1 MSLDAISSTLNTYSK
16 VDTKKTDDTKQKE
29 TVASSLTKDTSSA
42 DKTTSDN
49 DTKNNGVVFDKSES
63 TKNDST
69 NQIYNKDA
77 IISKLKADQQSRLES
92 MQSLV
97 EKLLNKQK
105 GTFDLAS
112 LMKKN
117 DVSGLNLSATFEEA
131 AKNADPDTIKAAQE
145 SISEDGYWGVN
156 KTSDRLVSMAI
167 ALSGGDTS
175 KADEMMA
182 AIQKGY
188 DRATSAWGKDLP
200 DICKDTLEATKQ
212 KMDDWKNGK
221 TTAKDYS
228 DIQ

>member
-112 LMKKN
+112 LMKKD
-117 DVSGLNLSATFEEA
+117 DVSGLNLSAKFEEA

-145 SISEDGYWGVN
+145 SISKDGYWGVN

-188 DRATSAWGKDLP
+188 DRATSAWGKELP
-200 DICKDTLEATKQ
+200 NICKDTLEATKQ

>member
-49 DTKNNGVVFDKSES
+49 NTKNNGVVFDKSKS

>member
-29 TVASSLTKDTSSA
+29 AVASSSTKDTSA
-42 DKTTSDN
+42 TDKTTSEN
-49 DTKNNGVVFDKSES
+49 GSKNNGVVFDKSKN
-63 TKNDST
+63 TKTDSA

-112 LMKKN
+112 LMKKD
-117 DVSGLNLSATFEEA
+117 DVSGLNLSATFAEA
-131 AKNADPDTIKAAQE
+131 AKNADPETIKAAQE

-188 DRATSAWGKDLP
+188 DRATSAWGKELP

>member
-1 MSLDAISSTLNTYSK
+1 MSLDAISTTLNTYSK

-29 TVASSLTKDTSSA
+29 AIASSLTKDTSAA

-49 DTKNNGVVFDKSES
+49 STKNNGVVFDKSES

-112 LMKKN
+112 LMKKD
-117 DVSGLNLSATFEEA
+117 DVSGLNLSATFAEA
-131 AKNADPDTIKAAQE
+131 AKNADPETIKAAQE

-167 ALSGGDTS
+167 ALSGGDSS

-188 DRATSAWGKDLP
+188 DRATSAWGKELP

>member
-29 TVASSLTKDTSSA
+29 AVASSLTKDTSA
-42 DKTTSDN
+42 TDKTTSDN
-49 DTKNNGVVFDKSES
+49 STKNNGVVFDKSES

-112 LMKKN
+112 LMKKD
-117 DVSGLNLSATFEEA
+117 DVSGLNLSATFAEA
-131 AKNADPDTIKAAQE
+131 AKNADPETIKAAQE

-167 ALSGGDTS
+167 ALSGGDSS

-188 DRATSAWGKDLP
+188 DRATSAWGKELP

>member
-1 MSLDAISSTLNTYSK
+1 MSLDAISSTLNTYNK
-16 VDTKKTDDTKQKE
+16 VDTKKTDDTKQKAA
-29 TVASSLTKDTSSA
+29 VASSSTKDTSA
-42 DKTTSDN
+42 TDKTTSEDGS
-49 DTKNNGVVFDKSES
+49 KNNGVVFDKSKS
-63 TKNDST
+63 TKTDST

-112 LMKKN
+112 LMKKD
-117 DVSGLNLSATFEEA
+117 DVSGLNLSATFAEA
-131 AKNADPDTIKAAQE
+131 AKNADPETIKAAQE

-167 ALSGGDTS
+167 ALSGGDSS

-188 DRATSAWGKDLP
+188 DRATSAWGKELP

>member
-49 DTKNNGVVFDKSES
+49 NTKNNGVVFDKSKS

-117 DVSGLNLSATFEEA
+117 DVSGLNLSATFEKA

>member
-29 TVASSLTKDTSSA
+29 AVASSLTKDTSA
-42 DKTTSDN
+42 TDKTTSDN
-49 DTKNNGVVFDKSES
+49 STKNNGVVFDKSES

-112 LMKKN
+112 LMKKD
-117 DVSGLNLSATFEEA
+117 DVSGLNLSATFAEA
-131 AKNADPDTIKAAQE
+131 AKNADPETIKAAQE

-167 ALSGGDTS
+167 ALSGGDSS

-188 DRATSAWGKDLP
+188 DKATSAWGKELP

>member
-1 MSLDAISSTLNTYSK
+1 KSK
-16 VDTKKTDDTKQKE
+16 SK
-29 TVASSLTKDTSSA
+29 
-42 DKTTSDN
+42 
-49 DTKNNGVVFDKSES
+49 
-63 TKNDST
+63 KNDST

-117 DVSGLNLSATFEEA
+117 DVSGLNLSATFEKA

>member
-69 NQIYNKDA
+69 NRIYNKDA

>member
-29 TVASSLTKDTSSA
+29 TVASSLKKDTSSA

-49 DTKNNGVVFDKSES
+49 DTKNNGVVFDKSKS

-188 DRATSAWGKDLP
+188 DRATSAWGKELP

>member
-16 VDTKKTDDTKQKE
+16 VDTKKTDNTKQKE
-29 TVASSLTKDTSSA
+29 AVASSLTKDTSSA
-42 DKTTSDN
+42 YKTTSNN

-112 LMKKN
+112 LMKKD

-188 DRATSAWGKDLP
+188 DRATSAWGKELP

>member
-1 MSLDAISSTLNTYSK
+1 MSLDAISSSVNTYSATN
-16 VDTKKTDDTKQKE
+16 TKKTDDTKQKE
-29 TVASSLTKDTSSA
+29 SAKSTTKKDTSST
-42 DKTTSDN
+42 DT
-49 DTKNNGVVFDKSES
+49 TKNSGAVYEKS
-63 TKNDST
+63 DSKKT
-69 NQIYNKDA
+69 DSANQIYNRDA
-77 IISKLKADQQSRLES
+77 IVSKLKADQQSRLES
-92 MQSLV
+92 MQNLV
-97 EKLLNKQK
+97 ENLLNKQK
-105 GTFDLAS
+105 GTFDIAS
-112 LMKKN
+112 LLKKDN
-117 DVSGLNLSATFEEA
+117 VSGLNLSATFEAA

-200 DICKDTLEATKQ
+200 DICKNTLDATKQ

-228 DIQ
+228 DLQ

>member
-1 MSLDAISSTLNTYSK
+1 MSLDAISTTLNTYNK

-29 TVASSLTKDTSSA
+29 AVASSLTKDTSAA

-49 DTKNNGVVFDKSES
+49 STKNNGVVFDKSES

-112 LMKKN
+112 LMKKD
-117 DVSGLNLSATFEEA
+117 DVSGLNLSATFAEA
-131 AKNADPDTIKAAQE
+131 AKNADPETIKAAQE

-167 ALSGGDTS
+167 ALSGGDSS

-188 DRATSAWGKDLP
+188 DRATSAWGKELP

>member
-112 LMKKN
+112 LMNKD
-117 DVSGLNLSATFEEA
+117 DVSGLNLSAKFEEA

-145 SISEDGYWGVN
+145 SISKDGYWGVN

-188 DRATSAWGKDLP
+188 DRATSAWGKELP
-200 DICKDTLEATKQ
+200 NICKDTLEATKQ

>member
-112 LMKKN
+112 LMKKD

-188 DRATSAWGKDLP
+188 DRVTSAWGKELP

>member
-49 DTKNNGVVFDKSES
+49 NTKNNGVVFDKSKS

-112 LMKKN
+112 LMKKD

-188 DRATSAWGKDLP
+188 DRATSAWGKELP